1 MSETPGKLKQTG
13 SLSRGVVL
21 GTWGGVIGVGVG
33 CSAWL
38 MAMAGMGGDWMAV
51 LVTALFVVASVYII
65 GRLCLQNMLYRFVF
79 MAVLMVLVS
88 SHCLAIFWWRYELWR
103 RGAEVT
109 QEVLLREKTALAFT
123 LAGMI
128 GFVLI
133 QFLLFNLI
141 ISRRNRQGK
150 PLKK

>member
-1 MSETPGKLKQTG
+1 MGQ
-13 SLSRGVVL
+13 
-21 GTWGGVIGVGVG
+21 
-33 CSAWL
+33 
-38 MAMAGMGGDWMAV
+38 AGMGGDWMAV
-51 LVTALFVVASVYII
+51 LVTVMFVAASVYII
-65 GRLCLQNMLYRFVF
+65 GRLCLQNMLHRFVF
-79 MAVLMVLVS
+79 MAVLMGLVS
-88 SHCLAIFWWRYELWR
+88 THCLAIFWWRYERWR

-133 QFLLFNLI
+133 QFLLFNWI

-150 PLKK
+150 SLEK